1 MTRNSYIYDEA
12 TLSISLRLCM
22 FRDTAER
29 QRATSRYKGFRMLS
43 TLSVILYVFAF
54 LVSPPAATI
63 TMLLLHVVQPRA
75 PTINVVV
82 HVHCTRGA
90 VVPGAEQM
98 RQEEPND
105 VYDAAEAAE
114 WETPVQETRYQ
125 HTRSR
130 MVGCMMATPAVP
142 AAGKDD

>member
-1 MTRNSYIYDEA
+1 
-12 TLSISLRLCM
+12 
-22 FRDTAER
+22 
-29 QRATSRYKGFRMLS
+29 MLS

-75 PTINVVV
+75 PIINVVV
-82 HVHCTRGA
+82 HVHCTCTHGA

-105 VYDAAEAAE
+105 VCDAAEAAE

-130 MVGCMMATPAVP
+130 MVGCMMATPVVP